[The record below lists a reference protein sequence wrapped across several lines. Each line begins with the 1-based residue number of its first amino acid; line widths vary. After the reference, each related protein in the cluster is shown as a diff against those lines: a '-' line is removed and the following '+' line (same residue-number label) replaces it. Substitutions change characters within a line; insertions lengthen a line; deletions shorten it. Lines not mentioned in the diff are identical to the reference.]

1 MPVWRLAVVVLSGSV
16 VALSAA
22 FADDS
27 AKTALAVSELA
38 PGVYVHEGA
47 QADADRHNR
56 GDIANI
62 GFVVG
67 ARCVAVIDTGGTP
80 TIGRRLKA
88 AIARETNRPVCYVIN
103 THMHPDHVLGNR
115 AFADGDTRF
124 IAADGYWKALSAR
137 GSSYLDSAA
146 ERIGVDADA
155 GWIVEPDR
163 LIADQAT
170 IRLGDRTL
178 ILTAHQRAHT
188 DNDLTVFDT
197 KTDTL
202 WLGDLLFVDR
212 VPSVDG
218 SLTGWLDVLA
228 AFEDRENVDTVIPG
242 HGPPGHDLMRMLE
255 PEKRYLSRLRRDVR
269 NAIDDGYDIDY
280 AITHAAREERDN
292 WRLFDHYH
300 PRNVTAAYTELEWQ

>member
-1 MPVWRLAVVVLSGSV
+1 MRVWRLAVVVLSGAV

-27 AKTALAVSELA
+27 AKAALAVSERA
-38 PGVYVHEGA
+38 SGVYVHEGA

-67 ARCVAVIDTGGTP
+67 TRCVAVIDTGGTP

-88 AIARETNRPVCYVIN
+88 AVERETNRPVCYVIN

-124 IAADGYWKALSAR
+124 IAAEGYWRALSAR
-137 GSSYLDSAA
+137 ASSYLDSAA
-146 ERIGVDADA
+146 NHIGVDADES
-155 GWIVEPDR
+155 WIVEPDR
-163 LIADQAT
+163 MIADQAT

-178 ILTAHQRAHT
+178 TLTAHQRAHT
-188 DNDLTVFDT
+188 DNDLTVFDS
-197 KTDTL
+197 KTGTL

-212 VPSVDG
+212 VPSIDG
-218 SLTGWLDVLA
+218 SLTGWLDVIA
-228 AFEDRENVDTVIPG
+228 ALEDRENVDTIIPG
-242 HGPPGHDLMRMLE
+242 HGPLGHDLKRMLG
-255 PEKRYLSRLRRDVR
+255 PEKRYLSHLRRDVR
-269 NAIDDGYDIDY
+269 KAIDDGYGIDY
-280 AITHAAREERDN
+280 AVANAAREERDD
-292 WRLFDHYH
+292 WRLFDQYH